1 MGNLV
6 RFSVS
11 MEEQLVHAFDELCR
25 RKGYTCRSE
34 AIRDLIRRGLVEQE
48 WEADEEVAGVITL
61 LYDHHRPGLSE
72 QLVHLQHHAP
82 GCVISTTHV
91 HLDEDNCLECVA
103 VRGKAGIITGLA
115 DRLTSL
121 KGVKH
126 GALTATSTGK
136 DFP

>member
-1 MGNLV
+1 MAELV

-11 MEEQLVHAFDELCR
+11 MDAHLVRAFDELCR
-25 RKGYTCRSE
+25 KKGYACRSE
-34 AIRDLIRRGLVEQE
+34 AIRDLIRGGLVEQE

-61 LYDHHRPGLSE
+61 LYDHHKPGLTE
-72 QLVHLQHHAP
+72 ELVHLQHHTP

-91 HLDEDNCLECVA
+91 HLDEENCLECVA
-103 VRGKAGIITGLA
+103 VRGKAHAINGLA

-126 GALTATSTGK
+126 GALTATSTGRHLS
-136 DFP
+136 